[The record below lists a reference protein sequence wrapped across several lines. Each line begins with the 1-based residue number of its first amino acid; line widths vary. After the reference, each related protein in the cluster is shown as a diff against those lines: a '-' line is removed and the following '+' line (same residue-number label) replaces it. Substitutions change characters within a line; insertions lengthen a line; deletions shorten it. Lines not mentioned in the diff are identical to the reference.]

1 MNAEMGLPQGS
12 ILSPV
17 LFNVYL
23 EEALKSSTKLED
35 MRRRGD
41 LLAFADDMLVMSN
54 SQPEIEK
61 VIEELATLNTDWNL
75 RLNKKKSEILT
86 KEDLPEIG
94 GIKCVKTVKYLGVRV
109 TVDRKEQ
116 TQVTREQID
125 KNVKI
130 MRWRLG
136 RADSDVI

>member
-1 MNAEMGLPQGS
+1 MN
-12 ILSPV
+12 
-17 LFNVYL
+17 
-23 EEALKSSTKLED
+23 
-35 MRRRGD
+35 
-41 LLAFADDMLVMSN
+41 
-54 SQPEIEK
+54 
-61 VIEELATLNTDWNL
+61 WNL

-94 GIKCVKTVKYLGVRV
+94 GIKCVKMVKYLGVRV
-109 TVDRKEQ
+109 TIDRKEQ
-116 TQVTREQID
+116 TQVTRGQID

>member
-1 MNAEMGLPQGS
+1 MNAEMGLSQGS

-23 EEALKSSTKLED
+23 EEALKSSRKLED

-54 SQPEIEK
+54 SQPEIEQ

-86 KEDLPEIG
+86 KEELPEIG
-94 GIKCVKTVKYLGVRV
+94 GIKCVKMVKYLGVRV
-109 TVDRKEQ
+109 TIDRKEQ
-116 TQVTREQID
+116 T
-125 KNVKI
+125 
-130 MRWRLG
+130 
-136 RADSDVI
+136 